1 MKTILI
7 LIYKDILR
15 FLKDKPSVILT
26 FVVPAVLIMIFGNIF
41 SGGSSSRGKIP
52 ILFVNDSDSP
62 IAEMIETKL
71 DSSENL
77 RLVKSYFDE
86 DQQKEITYDEK
97 YAKELVVKGN
107 YSAALILPY
116 DFFTDTSTAIK
127 FRILYDPKNEIETSL
142 IQGSLQQMVM
152 SQLPRA
158 FPLLLQRKLIAEL
171 DTVEI
176 NKFRKGLAEAVSTT
190 FDVNIDSVLSSMDPK
205 RLEQNF
211 LSDAQSDDSSS
222 EEGNIIKGL
231 IKFENE
237 QVVGEEIKSPGVT
250 RTVGGWAVMFLLFS
264 IVGASISLFEEKQ
277 EGSLKRLLCSPVSR
291 TQILWSKYIYTMLL
305 GFFQLSVMFLF
316 AWFVF
321 DVDIFTNLGNLI
333 IMIIFASAAAVSFGM
348 IITAHTKSINQA
360 NGIATLII
368 LIMSALGGSWFPII
382 FLPEWMQFIA
392 KFTITYWSVEGF
404 LQVLWRNASFIE
416 ILYHIGALGLMAV
429 LANWYAIIKFKR
441 GNIF

>member
-1 MKTILI
+1 MGFFQII
-7 LIYKDILR
+7 GA
-15 FLKDKPSVILT
+15 S
-26 FVVPAVLIMIFGNIF
+26 AVFGNAESVEF
-41 SGGSSSRGKIP
+41 AGKA
-52 ILFVNDSDSP
+52 
-62 IAEMIETKL
+62 IA
-71 DSSENL
+71 
-77 RLVKSYFDE
+77 RF
-86 DQQKEITYDEK
+86 
-97 YAKELVVKGN
+97 A
-107 YSAALILPY
+107 
-116 DFFTDTSTAIK
+116 
-127 FRILYDPKNEIETSL
+127 
-142 IQGSLQQMVM
+142 
-152 SQLPRA
+152 
-158 FPLLLQRKLIAEL
+158 
-171 DTVEI
+171 
-176 NKFRKGLAEAVSTT
+176 
-190 FDVNIDSVLSSMDPK
+190 MDPK

-211 LSDAQSDDSSS
+211 LSDAKSDDSSS

-404 LQVLWRNASFIE
+404 LQVLWRNASFTE

>member
-97 YAKELVVKGN
+97 YAKEIVVKGN

-211 LSDAQSDDSSS
+211 LSDAKSDDSSS

-368 LIMSALGGSWFPII
+368 LIMSALGGSWFPLI

-404 LQVLWRNASFIE
+404 LQVLWRNASFTE

>member
-1 MKTILI
+1 MKTVLI
-7 LIYKDILR
+7 LIYKDVLR

-62 IAEMIETKL
+62 IAQMIEAKL
-71 DSSENL
+71 DSSDNL
-77 RLVKSYFDE
+77 RLIKSYFDE
-86 DQQKEITYDEK
+86 DQQKEITYNEK

-116 DFFTDTSTAIK
+116 DFFTDTSTSIK

-142 IQGSLQQMVM
+142 IQGSLQQMIM
-152 SQLPRA
+152 TQLPRA

-222 EEGNIIKGL
+222 EEGNIIQGL

-264 IVGASISLFEEKQ
+264 IVGAAISLFEEKQ

-291 TQILWSKYIYTMLL
+291 TQIIWSKYIYTMLL
-305 GFFQLSVMFLF
+305 GFIQLSVMFLF

-321 DVDIFTNLGNLI
+321 DVDIFTNIGNLI

-404 LQVLWRNASFIE
+404 LQVLWRNASFTE
-416 ILYHIGALGLMAV
+416 ILYHIGALGMMAV

>member
-1 MKTILI
+1 
-7 LIYKDILR
+7 
-15 FLKDKPSVILT
+15 
-26 FVVPAVLIMIFGNIF
+26 MIFGNIF

-62 IAEMIETKL
+62 IAQMIEAKL
-71 DSSENL
+71 DSSDNL
-77 RLVKSYFDE
+77 RLIKSYFDE
-86 DQQKEITYDEK
+86 DQQKEITYNEK

-222 EEGNIIKGL
+222 EEGNIIQGL

-264 IVGASISLFEEKQ
+264 IVGAAISLFEEKQ

-291 TQILWSKYIYTMLL
+291 TQIIWSKYIYTMLL
-305 GFFQLSVMFLF
+305 GFIQLSVMFLF

-321 DVDIFTNLGNLI
+321 DVDIFTNIGNLI

-404 LQVLWRNASFIE
+404 LQVLWRNASFTE
-416 ILYHIGALGLMAV
+416 ILYHIGALGMMAV

>member
-1 MKTILI
+1 LKTVLI
-7 LIYKDILR
+7 LIYKDVLR

-62 IAEMIETKL
+62 IAQMIEAKL
-71 DSSENL
+71 DSSDNL
-77 RLVKSYFDE
+77 RLIKSYFDE
-86 DQQKEITYDEK
+86 DQQKEITYNEK

-116 DFFTDTSTAIK
+116 DFFTDTSTSIK

-142 IQGSLQQMVM
+142 IQGSLQQMIM
-152 SQLPRA
+152 TQLPRA

-222 EEGNIIKGL
+222 EEGNIIQGL

-264 IVGASISLFEEKQ
+264 IVGAAISLFEEKQ

-291 TQILWSKYIYTMLL
+291 TQIIWSKYIYTMLL
-305 GFFQLSVMFLF
+305 GFIQLSVMFLF

-321 DVDIFTNLGNLI
+321 DVDIFTNIGNLI

-404 LQVLWRNASFIE
+404 LQVLWRNASFTE
-416 ILYHIGALGLMAV
+416 ILYHIGALGMMAV